1 MHFRRFAA
9 FLLGIWIGGSA
20 FMDMVATQNFHSVDR
35 LLAAP
40 SPQAEEKIQALGGR
54 DAARAFL
61 RYQVAEQN
69 RWYFETWERIQ
80 IGLGLALL
88 FVLLFG
94 SAPDKLLLL
103 LALLMFAIVLVMRF
117 FLTPEITQLGRVI
130 DFVAP
135 ATPSGDRTRFWTFH
149 GAYSASELVKLGLG
163 IVLVVLLVR
172 RRKRS
177 HSAEINT
184 VDKSDHSH
192 VNG

>member
-1 MHFRRFAA
+1 
-9 FLLGIWIGGSA
+9 
-20 FMDMVATQNFHSVDR
+20 MDMVATQNFHSVDR

-40 SPQAEEKIQALGGR
+40 SPQAEDRIQAMGGH

-69 RWYFETWERIQ
+69 RWYFETWECVQ
-80 IGLGLALL
+80 IGLGLALF

-94 SAPDKLLLL
+94 SVHNKVYLLLTL
-103 LALLMFAIVLVMRF
+103 VMLAIVLVMRF

-135 ATPSGDRTRFWTFH
+135 GVPAADRTRFWTFH
-149 GAYSASELVKLGLG
+149 GAYSASELAKIGLG
-163 IVLVVLLVR
+163 IVLVVLLIR
-172 RRKRS
+172 RRNRS
-177 HSAEINT
+177 HSAEIDA

-192 VNG
+192 VDR

>member
-1 MHFRRFAA
+1 MHFRRLAA
-9 FLLGIWIGGSA
+9 FLLGIWLGGSV

-40 SPQAEEKIQALGGR
+40 SPQVQERIQALGGP

-69 RWYFETWERIQ
+69 RSYFETWERIQ
-80 IGLGLALL
+80 IGLGVALL

-94 SAPDKLLLL
+94 SVPDKLLLL
-103 LALLMFAIVLVMRF
+103 LTLLMLAIVLVMRF
-117 FLTPEITQLGRVI
+117 FLTPEITQLGRAI

-135 ATPSGDRTRFWTFH
+135 GTPSGDRTRFWTFH

-163 IVLVVLLVR
+163 IVLVVLMVR

-177 HSAEINT
+177 HSAEIDT

-192 VNG
+192 INR